1 MTDLSS
7 FFQLKSPKLPL
18 ISPGALNFAK
28 LNPIPR
34 RYRRSRHQKKRAA
47 TAASDVGN
55 FPTWATDVASLKTS
69 FNPMEGVRELR
80 SRKWRLLDVRY
91 LVLAALII
99 FSLAIAPS
107 APLIK
112 SLAVV
117 AVVLVQLMPVTRQ
130 FFLPSLPIWTYLL
143 YFFCSRFIDAKY
155 RPHIWVRVLPAL
167 ENVLYGANLS
177 NILSAHTHPVLDI
190 IAWIPYGLGHF
201 GCPAICSVLIF
212 WFAAPKT
219 LPVFAMA
226 FGWLNVLGV
235 TLQLVFPCTPP
246 WYENEHGLAP
256 AAYGMQGSPAGLA
269 RVDKILGVDLYTTNF
284 TTAPLPFGAFP
295 SLHAADA
302 VLEALFMSYCFP
314 KFRAVFATY
323 VVWIWWATM
332 YLSHHYAV
340 DLVGGSLIAAAIYY
354 TAKTRYLP
362 QQQSDKSSRWQY
374 EYIEVGEQKRV
385 YDEEI
390 ANNFYGLGLMQRQRS
405 SDSDEWTVGSSSSY
419 SSMTSASGGTASGS
433 MSPAPQDD
441 FDEETNA
448 FTVEMTPHGQLSWE
462 ATTPR
467 DGDLGEVV
475 VIR

>member
-1 MTDLSS
+1 MNDISS
-7 FFQLKSPKLPL
+7 FLQLKSPKLPL
-18 ISPGALNFAK
+18 ISPGTLNLAK

-34 RYRRSRHQKKRAA
+34 RYRASRNRHQKKR
-47 TAASDVGN
+47 TTSN
-55 FPTWATDVASLKTS
+55 FPPWATDASALKTS
-69 FNPMEGVRELR
+69 FNPLEGVRQL
-80 SRKWRLLDVRY
+80 SKRKWRLLDIQY
-91 LVLAALII
+91 AFLAFLGI
-99 FSLAIAPS
+99 FSLAISPS
-107 APLIK
+107 APLVK
-112 SLAVV
+112 SLAVS
-117 AVVLVQLMPVTRQ
+117 ATVLVLLMPVSRQ
-130 FFLPSLPIWTYLL
+130 FFLPSLSIWIYLL

-177 NILSAHTHPVLDI
+177 NILSAHTFPVLDI
-190 IAWIPYGLGHF
+190 LAWIPYGLGHF
-201 GCPAICSVLIF
+201 GCPAICSALIF
-212 WFAAPKT
+212 LFAAPKT
-219 LPVFAMA
+219 LPVFAA
-226 FGWLNVLGV
+226 SFGWLNVLGV
-235 TLQLVFPCTPP
+235 TIQLIFPCTPP

-269 RVDKILGVDLYTTNF
+269 RIDKILGMDLYTTNF
-284 TTAPLPFGAFP
+284 TTAPVPFGAFP

-314 KFRAVFATY
+314 KFRAVFVTY

-332 YLSHHYAV
+332 YLNHHYAV

-362 QQQSDKSSRWQY
+362 RQQTDKQTRWQY
-374 EYIEVGEQKRV
+374 DYVEVGEQKRV
-385 YDEEI
+385 LDEEFGGD
-390 ANNFYGLGLMQRQRS
+390 FYALGLMQRQRS

-419 SSMTSASGGTASGS
+419 SSMTSGSGSASGS

-441 FDEETNA
+441 FGESPTA

-462 ATTPR
+462 AGTHH

-475 VIR
+475 VLR